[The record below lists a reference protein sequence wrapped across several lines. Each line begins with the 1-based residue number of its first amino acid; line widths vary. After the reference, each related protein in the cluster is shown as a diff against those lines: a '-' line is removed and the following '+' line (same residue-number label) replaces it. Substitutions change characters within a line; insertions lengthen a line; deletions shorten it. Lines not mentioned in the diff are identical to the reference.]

1 MISPAELPFQA
12 KRSAIIADP
21 LKKGCAISFAV

>member
-12 KRSAIIADP
+12 GRTAIIDP
-21 LKKGCAISFAV
+21 LEKGCAISFAV